1 MQQRV
6 AKGIARATL
15 IVGVLFLT
23 GACATSQ
30 EWTEW
35 RAHSSHFASGQHLV
49 FSTFRNPRDASPPNV
64 RRSDVEAARTESW
77 WGKAVTV
84 SPDQIFRD

>member
-1 MQQRV
+1 MYRKLGRAALAV
-6 AKGIARATL
+6 AA
-15 IVGVLFLT
+15 LFLT

-30 EWTEW
+30 EWAEW

-49 FSTFRNPRDASPPNV
+49 FSTFRNPTDASPPNV
-64 RRSDVEAARTESW
+64 RRSDVDAARAEGW
-77 WGKAVTV
+77 WGKPVTV

>member
-1 MQQRV
+1 MHERV
-6 AKGIARATL
+6 LRAAL
-15 IVGVLFLT
+15 IVGALLLT

-30 EWTEW
+30 EWAEW

-49 FSTFRNPRDASPPNV
+49 FSTFRNPTDASPPNV
-64 RRSDVEAARTESW
+64 RRSDVEASRAETW

-84 SPDQIFRD
+84 NPDQIFKD